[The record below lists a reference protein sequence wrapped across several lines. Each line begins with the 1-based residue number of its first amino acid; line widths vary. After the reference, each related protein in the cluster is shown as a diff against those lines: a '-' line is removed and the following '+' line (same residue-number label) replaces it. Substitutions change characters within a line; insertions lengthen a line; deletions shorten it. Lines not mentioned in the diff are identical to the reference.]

1 MGLLFSIAI
10 KNVNVALTIAP
21 VIVLM
26 LMILGGFYIPFR
38 NIPVFVRWLNH
49 ISFAKYGFVAFCL
62 NEFGGREFECDAAT
76 SCETKQCPVS
86 GDDYLTDVRDMGG
99 LSVSVCVL
107 VLVAMQLLFRVA
119 AWLVLRWSY
128 R

>member
-1 MGLLFSIAI
+1 VS
-10 KNVNVALTIAP
+10 LTIAP

-62 NEFGGREFECDAAT
+62 NEFGGRQFECDTTT
-76 SCETKQCPVS
+76 SCETKRCPVS
-86 GDDYLTDVRDMGG
+86 GDEYLTDVRDMGG
-99 LSVSVCVL
+99 NTVWVCLL
-107 VLVAMQLLFRVA
+107 VLMAMQLGLRVA
-119 AWLVLRWSY
+119 AWVVLRWNYS
-128 R
+128 